1 VNKKRKILGMMAAI
15 AVIISLLIV
24 NVPAEEKE
32 NFSVVK
38 YPFSA
43 KKTMNTYYI
52 PEGSIIY
59 HYNDGVTTVYN
70 KEGKIV
76 LKTKDSETPKIL
88 TPLGIEMP
96 VTYCFQGNMERG
108 SKVVYGS
115 FRIHTED
122 KGVLIDDK
130 ALIEYKPD
138 DSILYVRMHER
149 GWKPEPNIVID
160 HRDQIAQK
168 GTRSFSGWIER
179 SQDLDVSLIDEFNA
193 YWRVPLSPPSPHYN
207 SVNFLFNG
215 IQPISGGKIVQPVL
229 EWNQLQ
235 SHRWTARAWWASTT
249 ESRCGDPINVYFW
262 DIVKGCLEY
271 DGYGQ
276 PRWQVTIWKGS
287 NYSYVEAP
295 AGFIGDSHVDVFT
308 VLEGK
313 YIQND
318 NDVPGDATFYNMTF
332 YKYIGGN
339 PSNKRPIT
347 IIWGKW
353 INQSA
358 KNYLTGLDVKI
369 LSQPDK
375 VKLCTAN

>member
-108 SKVVYGS
+108 SKAVYD
-115 FRIHTED
+115 FFKFYAED

-138 DSILYVRMHER
+138 GSILYVRMHEK

-160 HRDQIAQK
+160 I
-168 GTRSFSGWIER
+168 IET
-179 SQDLDVSLIDEFNA
+179 
-193 YWRVPLSPPSPHYN
+193 
-207 SVNFLFNG
+207 
-215 IQPISGGKIVQPVL
+215 K
-229 EWNQLQ
+229 
-235 SHRWTARAWWASTT
+235 
-249 ESRCGDPINVYFW
+249 
-262 DIVKGCLEY
+262 
-271 DGYGQ
+271 
-276 PRWQVTIWKGS
+276 
-287 NYSYVEAP
+287 
-295 AGFIGDSHVDVFT
+295 
-308 VLEGK
+308 
-313 YIQND
+313 
-318 NDVPGDATFYNMTF
+318 
-332 YKYIGGN
+332 
-339 PSNKRPIT
+339 
-347 IIWGKW
+347 
-353 INQSA
+353 
-358 KNYLTGLDVKI
+358 
-369 LSQPDK
+369 
-375 VKLCTAN
+375 